1 METWDIIRARRNV
14 RAFTDEKVSDEALER
29 IMEAAGRTPS
39 GSNRQFWSFVACTE
53 PDVIKGLSETWQG
66 AAWITSAPL
75 VVALLKPK
83 DPDGD
88 NNAKM
93 RDVMQYDLGQATM
106 SRATMSRVL
115 AAADLGIASGQCG
128 IMGQRKA
135 SEVLGFP
142 DGWFCGTAIAFGHPA
157 DRPLKPI
164 RKPIRKPIDEVWHRE
179 RW

>member
-14 RAFTDEKVSDEALER
+14 RAFTDEKVSDEALDR
-29 IMEAAGRTPS
+29 IMEAAWRTPS
-39 GSNRQFWSFVACTE
+39 GSNRQLWSFVACTE

-75 VVALLKPK
+75 VVALLNPK

-106 SRATMSRVL
+106 SMML

-128 IMGQRKA
+128 VMGQRKA
-135 SEVLGFP
+135 KEVLELP
-142 DGWFCGTAIAFGHPA
+142 DGWYCGTAIAFGYPA